1 MITSLLLSNLRHRA
15 MITLVSRLLARL
27 IHISPSC
34 WTIYL
39 SFEIILE
46 IGAVHRIERQ
56 IQCFICIQIHCFE
69 KRSVRYEL
77 FFKGYLIA

>member
-15 MITLVSRLLARL
+15 MITPVSRLLAKL
-27 IHISPSC
+27 IYISPSC
-34 WTIYL
+34 WTIYR
-39 SFEIILE
+39 SFETILE
-46 IGAVHRIERQ
+46 IGAVHWIELQ

-77 FFKGYLIA
+77 CFKRYLIA